1 MISLISASII
11 DYLLN
16 IVFSKEN
23 NFTKIYTTNHTEQIA
38 LIIGLF
44 TPNVKAYIIIL
55 AVLISLVVKH
65 IYKGISISASLY
77 GILLVYCYRYLTND
91 LVTPLTSFANMS
103 YTGSFSE
110 VVTDKYHII
119 NYLVG
124 SYYLSPILG
133 VLAFIYLFNKKSI
146 KYPIVFSYMLTFS
159 TIMLVYGL
167 LNGMH
172 IWLVFFELIT
182 GSILFLTVYTLP
194 DYPATPTTVEASTI
208 YGIILAIISAIL
220 RFVIPEFAIIIPM
233 IIGPLLISR
242 CLEKLSAKLKYNKK
256 IYTISIVLCMI
267 FVVLTIVLLTIM
279 H

>member
-1 MISLISASII
+1 MNQFIIDNRLPIKSKNNTKNILNRYTYSLIVITILTILLDMIFNKSILVIPLLKSLVISLISASII

-119 NYLVG
+119 NYFA
-124 SYYLSPILG
+124 SH
-133 VLAFIYLFNKKSI
+133 
-146 KYPIVFSYMLTFS
+146 MLQ
-159 TIMLVYGL
+159 
-167 LNGMH
+167 
-172 IWLVFFELIT
+172 
-182 GSILFLTVYTLP
+182 
-194 DYPATPTTVEASTI
+194 
-208 YGIILAIISAIL
+208 
-220 RFVIPEFAIIIPM
+220 
-233 IIGPLLISR
+233 
-242 CLEKLSAKLKYNKK
+242 
-256 IYTISIVLCMI
+256 
-267 FVVLTIVLLTIM
+267 
-279 H
+279 